1 MEGPIWQICWRR
13 RFIKIW
19 FSFGLVGCQNL
30 WFCLANTRALFQMF
44 SLLERRLYFTYHLG
58 WFHRS
63 YSSEPGHV
71 KITTHQLPISLLLV
85 KITAV
90 FLLDCTVTVGI
101 VHLSLHPKVFSH
113 LNPTESKQSPNTPL
127 LLRSSSLSDIQHP
140 GRSAIGLPSLRMGEK
155 DNGLCARP
163 GWVFIFKG

>member
-1 MEGPIWQICWRR
+1 MILSRKHAR
-13 RFIKIW
+13 T
-19 FSFGLVGCQNL
+19 FSDVLSTGKTTLLYLSLGLV
-30 WFCLANTRALFQMF
+30 
-44 SLLERRLYFTYHLG
+44 
-58 WFHRS
+58 

-71 KITTHQLPISLLLV
+71 KITTHQLPISLLV

-163 GWVFIFKG
+163 G